1 MVGEGGW
8 GKGARVKA
16 VREMPRPCVEDVA
29 QAQGILP
36 MSKSSITKSLPKEG
50 LFRYKQEN
58 SYYTRSKPI
67 GEERYSLINE
77 LIAVRCLGDKF

>member
-1 MVGEGGW
+1 MDLAYQCMGEGGW
-8 GKGARVKA
+8 GVKGGARVKA
-16 VREMPRPCVEDVA
+16 VREMPRPCVEDIA

-36 MSKSSITKSLPKEG
+36 MSKNSITKSLPKEG

-67 GEERYSLINE
+67 GEERYSM
-77 LIAVRCLGDKF
+77 